1 MALALALLK
10 VGLERETSQQ
20 RNSAQTRES
29 VVRGENNMLRLHENL
44 STSLYKN
51 KDRSNE
57 KLSLK
62 IVLLVTLFATLAT
75 GTFTHMYNPLIIIL
89 YLLFIWILPMWGYTL
104 GVKKKNSFLLF
115 PWILVFGVH
124 AVVLELFLLG
134 AACEILVVYLLGGT
148 AVTGVDSESIIVI
161 SGTFL
166 DFLLL
171 VFLSIPLPI
180 LLSIPV
186 KAFIYMDMNRRRH
199 QNSQNK
205 ESSSC
210 FKLFCCCQKRK
221 HPDVSSDISQEVS
234 EHSDVDEEAPPENS
248 TSVPTSSFIITRF
261 QRLNQQHNIM
271 TTVIRERFGDPDAPI
286 THSDDIT
293 TVTEDENTPAALPV
307 RFPSLYDLRSISEDL
322 AESEESAVTSTDP
335 ETSRDT
341 LPPSYSQAEGLD
353 ELPSYSEVDV
363 SRMRLGPYVM
373 VYDKEKKNLL
383 TFKK

>member
-1 MALALALLK
+1 
-10 VGLERETSQQ
+10 
-20 RNSAQTRES
+20 
-29 VVRGENNMLRLHENL
+29 
-44 STSLYKN
+44 
-51 KDRSNE
+51 
-57 KLSLK
+57 
-62 IVLLVTLFATLAT
+62 
-75 GTFTHMYNPLIIIL
+75 
-89 YLLFIWILPMWGYTL
+89 
-104 GVKKKNSFLLF
+104 
-115 PWILVFGVH
+115 
-124 AVVLELFLLG
+124 
-134 AACEILVVYLLGGT
+134 
-148 AVTGVDSESIIVI
+148 VTGVDSEPIIVI

-166 DFLLL
+166 DFLIL

-210 FKLFCCCQKRK
+210 CKLFCCCQKRK
-221 HPDVSSDISQEVS
+221 HPDASSDISPEVS
-234 EHSDVDEEAPPENS
+234 EHSDVDEEAPTENS
-248 TSVPTSSFIITRF
+248 SSVPTSSLIITRF

-271 TTVIRERFGDPDAPI
+271 TTVIRERFGGPDATI
-286 THSDDIT
+286 THSDDVTIA
-293 TVTEDENTPAALPV
+293 TEDENTSAVSTTAHAAMPV

-322 AESEESAVTSTDP
+322 ADSEEPSVTLTDA
-335 ETSRDT
+335 EASQDT

-373 VYDKEKKNLL
+373 VYDKERKNLL